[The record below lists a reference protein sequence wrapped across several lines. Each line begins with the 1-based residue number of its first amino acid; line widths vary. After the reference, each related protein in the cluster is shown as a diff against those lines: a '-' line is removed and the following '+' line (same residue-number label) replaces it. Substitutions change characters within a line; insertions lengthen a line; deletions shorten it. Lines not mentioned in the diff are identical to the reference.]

1 MITCNRCQTK
11 LSDLES
17 AKGQCPHC
25 HAPLEVTTID
35 LLLPWKQMSIG
46 KNECATD
53 QTVELDTRTVAPTT
67 SVSACCRA
75 HLCQYNRPQFARSA
89 KQFDC
94 RHIGCGIKSGE

>member
-25 HAPLEVTTID
+25 HAPLNVATID
-35 LLLPWKQMSIG
+35 LLLPWKQMSIA

-53 QTVELDTRTVAPTT
+53 QTVELDTQTVAPTT
-67 SVSACCRA
+67 SVALGAESV
-75 HLCQYNRPQFARSA
+75 FANTIDHSSLAGGR
-89 KQFDC
+89 
-94 RHIGCGIKSGE
+94 I